1 MAEGPEQLRWAV
13 TNGDIDS
20 VKSVVEKDPTLVN
33 QMLNGRYPMCIAAD
47 YNQNEVIEY
56 LIEKG
61 GDVNLADKHGITPLL
76 SAIYEGHT
84 NCVQLLLQKGASKVG
99 KAPDGTSYID
109 CAEKEEIKK
118 LLK

>member
-1 MAEGPEQLRWAV
+1 
-13 TNGDIDS
+13 
-20 VKSVVEKDPTLVN
+20 
-33 QMLNGRYPMCIAAD
+33 
-47 YNQNEVIEY
+47 
-56 LIEKG
+56 
-61 GDVNLADKHGITPLL
+61 LADKHGITPLL